1 MRQSPIRSLL
11 TVTLLAS
18 FLTPLYAC
26 GTEKRAK
33 ECAARCEA
41 EAKSCADHKEKDCQE
56 KGKKCAEGCL

>member
-1 MRQSPIRSLL
+1 L